1 MHYDEENGINYRSHW
16 WGGVM
21 VGGTRAFSSIIHSV
35 LHILLVELCSFHYSA
50 LDQTFTVCIYCSFF
64 NCCTN

>member
-21 VGGTRAFSSIIHSV
+21 VGGTLGHLA
-35 LHILLVELCSFHYSA
+35 A
-50 LDQTFTVCIYCSFF
+50 
-64 NCCTN
+64 